1 MENLLKKYL
10 KGDATLWIVFIG
22 LCILSTIEMYSASST
37 LAYKASNHAAP
48 MLKHVTFLSLGAL
61 LAFFVHLV
69 PYKYIRISSYLGLFL
84 SFLLLIY
91 VLFKGQSANDAARWI
106 SIAGFQFQPSEL
118 AKLCVIIVAA
128 DLISR
133 IKEPSEE
140 KKYFWTSIGILGV
153 ICPLILL
160 ENYSTAFIL
169 FVVVYIMMFIGR
181 VSQVS

>member
-91 VLFKGQSANDAARWI
+91 VLFKGQSANDAARFDFKNQRPK
-106 SIAGFQFQPSEL
+106 SG
-118 AKLCVIIVAA
+118 
-128 DLISR
+128 
-133 IKEPSEE
+133 
-140 KKYFWTSIGILGV
+140 KKIFLDQYRHSGSNLSVDF
-153 ICPLILL
+153 
-160 ENYSTAFIL
+160 A
-169 FVVVYIMMFIGR
+169 
-181 VSQVS
+181 